1 MEFRTSFDIEPS
13 DFRIGYNTGVMFLGS
28 CFASSIG
35 EQMNI
40 RKMPV
45 LINPYGTIY
54 NPGSVRTAIEAVISG
69 KEYSVNNLFNYKGT
83 WLSFSHYTD
92 FSSEDAG
99 LLLERINN
107 NRKGAEEFLR
117 KASCLF
123 ITFGTARIYRLKDTG
138 KPVSNC
144 HKVPA
149 SYFTNELL
157 SVEAITESWSRIIKM
172 LGEFNPE
179 LRIIFTV
186 SPVRHWK
193 DGAHGNQISKSI
205 LLLAIDRIREYFP
218 SIKYFPAYEL
228 MLDDLRDYRFFN
240 DDMLHP
246 SEKAVEYIW
255 EKFSGTYFDKST
267 TELQARVLRITK
279 ALNHRFITGSEN
291 GRREFAANVL
301 KQIYDLEKHHSYI
314 NLSRERKYFSSLT
327 D

>member
-54 NPGSVRTAIEAVISG
+54 NPESVRTAIEAVISG
-69 KEYSVNNLFNYKGT
+69 KEYSVNDLFNYKGT

-246 SEKAVEYIW
+246 SEKAIEYIW

-291 GRREFAANVL
+291 GRREFAANIL
-301 KQIYDLEKHHSYI
+301 KQISDLEKHHSYI
-314 NLSRERKYFSSLT
+314 DLTRERKYFSSLS